1 MCLSSG
7 QAGKEKR
14 VFQLI
19 IDWRVF
25 MIEIE
30 SKQTGVKIERVG
42 IIYKKDKKAK

>member
-1 MCLSSG
+1 V
-7 QAGKEKR
+7 GKEKR

-30 SKQTGVKIERVG
+30 SKQTGIKIERAG
-42 IIYKKDKKAK
+42 IIYKKDKKVK

>member
-1 MCLSSG
+1 M
-7 QAGKEKR
+7 GKEKR

-19 IDWRVF
+19 IGCRVF